1 MNQLGM
7 ALLYLGQL
15 CRSIRLSLSNRTAK
29 DRLRFIRRTSN
40 VQNLMHKL
48 CFFHVFFNITALLIG
63 YLEVFAPVRTEL
75 TEA

>member
-63 YLEVFAPVRTEL
+63 YLVVFAPVPTEL